1 MLESDFSNRLVFC
14 DVNPAAGH
22 VEPGVCFSSLNLE
35 YLTLQRCLGL
45 GRLLNDDSLRRL
57 KALVVSL
64 CEGVKGIELSA
75 TQISSFY
82 YKGDNIQLSSES
94 VPNLEEVHVTMKE
107 VNVIPT
113 FARLEKQLPSSCQD
127 Y

>member
-1 MLESDFSNRLVFC
+1 MFC
-14 DVNPAAGH
+14 DVNLVAGH
-22 VEPGVCFSSLNLE
+22 VEPRVCFSSLNLE

-45 GRLLNDDSLRRL
+45 GRLLHDDSLRRL
-57 KALVVSL
+57 KALVASL
-64 CEGVKGIELSA
+64 CEGIKGIEL
-75 TQISSFY
+75 SSFY
-82 YKGDNIQLSSES
+82 YKGDNIQLSSKS
-94 VPNLEEVHVTMKE
+94 VPNLEDVHVTMKE